1 MREAM
6 IETVFWDLGGVIVR
20 TEDRTKRERWEQRL
34 GMEPRQLD
42 RFIFGGEMGR
52 KASLGKVHAHEVWEW
67 VRQELDL
74 SQEEGQQLTR
84 DFWQGDDLDPELVGY
99 IRGLRAQFQ
108 TGLISNAW
116 LELREQLVRHWRIDD
131 AFDDLV
137 ISAEVGLRKPDPAI
151 YRLALDRLE
160 VRADRAVFVDDF
172 ENNISAA
179 AEIGMHAVLFRSR
192 SQAIAEVD
200 RLIGN

>member
-1 MREAM
+1 M
-6 IETVFWDLGGVIVR
+6 IEAVFWDLGGVIVR
-20 TEDRTKRERWEQRL
+20 TEDRTKRERCEHRL
-34 GMEPRQLD
+34 RMEPRQLD

-52 KASLGKVHAHEVWEW
+52 QAALGEIHAEEVWEW
-67 VRQELDL
+67 ARKELGL
-74 SQEEGQQLTR
+74 SQDEGTQLTQ
-84 DFWQGDDLDPELVGY
+84 DFWQGDDLDQELVGY

-131 AFDDLV
+131 AFNDLV
-137 ISAEVGLRKPDPAI
+137 ISAEVGLAKPDPAI

-192 SQAIAEVD
+192 IQAIAEVD
-200 RLIGN
+200 RLIGY

>member
-6 IETVFWDLGGVIVR
+6 IEAVFWDLGGVIVR

-42 RFIFGGEMGR
+42 RFIFGGEMGHQ
-52 KASLGKVHAHEVWEW
+52 AALGEIHAEEVWEW
-67 VRQELDL
+67 ARQELGL
-74 SQEEGQQLTR
+74 SRDEGSQLTR
-84 DFWQGDDLDPELVGY
+84 DFWQGDDLDQELVGY
-99 IRGLRAQFQ
+99 IRGLRAQLQ

-116 LELREQLVRHWRIDD
+116 LELRELLVRHWRIDD
-131 AFDDLV
+131 AFNDLV
-137 ISAEVGLRKPDPAI
+137 ISAEVGLAKPDPAI
-151 YRLALDRLE
+151 YQLALDRLE

-192 SQAIAEVD
+192 IQAIAEVD